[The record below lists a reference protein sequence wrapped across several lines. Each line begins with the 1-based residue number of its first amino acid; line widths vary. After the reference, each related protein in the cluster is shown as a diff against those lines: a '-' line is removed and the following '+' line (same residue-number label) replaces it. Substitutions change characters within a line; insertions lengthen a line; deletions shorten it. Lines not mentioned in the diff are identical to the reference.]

1 MLKLP
6 LGWIH
11 FEEPPKVFRLTK
23 PQLVGGVGC
32 WTNANTFKVPL
43 PVCWGGGDG
52 GEADG
57 RSLRLP

>member
-1 MLKLP
+1 M
-6 LGWIH
+6 
-11 FEEPPKVFRLTK
+11 FRLTK